1 MIKSNY
7 LSLIF
12 LTFAF
17 VLLSSLASLG
27 QSNPMFG
34 SSDSDETDSIQYEDV
49 NLVEEQ
55 NSEILK
61 TEESPSNSFTSS
73 FNKLMRKNNLWQMKL
88 RGKIV
93 KYAKNTEEQ
102 GAGKTYLWIL
112 LISFLYG
119 IAHSLGPGHNKILVF
134 TYFLGE
140 KAKIKEGLIL
150 GNITAFIHA
159 LSGLIVSLIILYVI
173 KETTTFQFDQSD
185 ASVYIKRISFGL
197 ISLIGILLLVGH
209 IRNFRK
215 KNKAEAP
222 QTSMRKILPMALG
235 LGLIP
240 CPGTM
245 ILVSFLSIAGL
256 QSFAPWAALA
266 MGAGMAFTISLIGI
280 ITIISKDSI
289 FKIFENNHPLLQK
302 LQFSLAVFGSLMI
315 IVIGLVFM
323 V

>member
-1 MIKSNY
+1 MIKGSNI
-7 LSLIF
+7 SLIL
-12 LTFAF
+12 LTFA
-17 VLLSSLASLG
+17 LLSTLVSFG
-27 QSNPMFG
+27 QANPMF
-34 SSDSDETDSIQYEDV
+34 SSADSDETDSIQLEEV
-49 NLVEEQ
+49 NLVEE
-55 NSEILK
+55 NIAEILK
-61 TEESPSNSFTSS
+61 PEESPSNSFTSS

-88 RGKIV
+88 RSKIV
-93 KYAKNTEEQ
+93 KYAKNIEEQ
-102 GAGKTYLWIL
+102 GTGKTYLWIL

-209 IRNFRK
+209 IRSFRK
-215 KNKAEAP
+215 KDKAEAP
-222 QTSMRKILPMALG
+222 KTSMRKILPMALG

-245 ILVSFLSIAGL
+245 ILVSFLSIASL
-256 QSFAPWAALA
+256 QYFAPWAALA
-266 MGAGMAFTISLIGI
+266 MGAGMAVTISFIGI

-289 FKIFENNHPLLQK
+289 FKIFKNNHPLLQK

-315 IVIGLVFM
+315 IAIGLIFM